1 MNYTTRRRSWAP
13 SRIVSVYSYSISAPR
28 SHVWHAQK
36 LSLALR
42 TIAPQPSKHAH
53 SLRGLSNEDVLPEKG
68 VMSRTLPRWVLR
80 SGGLLTSLGSDY
92 VLALSRGLASC
103 LVALSSTVVVLSR
116 TVHTVCHGSCFPV
129 ACILPNPIARICW
142 GCTSTYISSCDYARG
157 RPLAW
162 YFVSHDGLC
171 TIINR
176 TIVLVVATLV
186 C

>member
-68 VMSRTLPRWVLR
+68 VMSRSLPRWVLR
-80 SGGLLTSLGSDY
+80 SGGLLTSLGLDY
-92 VLALSRGLASC
+92 VLALSQRTC
-103 LVALSSTVVVLSR
+103 LVSWCLGRHRSWSYLVRSLLCVMCCVLPS
-116 TVHTVCHGSCFPV
+116 
-129 ACILPNPIARICW
+129 ACILPNPIARVPW
-142 GCTSTYISSCDYARG
+142 GCISTYISSCDYAG
-157 RPLAW
+157 ERPLSW
-162 YFVSHDGLC
+162 YPV
-171 TIINR
+171 
-176 TIVLVVATLV
+176 
-186 C
+186 

>member
-68 VMSRTLPRWVLR
+68 VMSRSLPRWVLR

-92 VLALSRGLASC
+92 VLALFKGLASC
-103 LVALSSTVVVLSR
+103 RDVMVITGRGLISYVPLLCVMCPTV
-116 TVHTVCHGSCFPV
+116 PAV
-129 ACILPNPIARICW
+129 ACILSDSTCSW
-142 GCTSTYISSCDYARG
+142 GCICTSLSCVVCTRVFVVC
-157 RPLAW
+157 PL
-162 YFVSHDGLC
+162 
-171 TIINR
+171 T
-176 TIVLVVATLV
+176 
-186 C
+186 